1 MVTSDSLKEYFD
13 KARRF
18 DQDRMVSAERSKRI
32 AWFVAIVASVLACMS
47 VAAVV
52 ALTPLKTVEP
62 FVIRVDNSTGIVDVV
77 SAMASAA
84 GSYDEEVTKYFAA
97 RYVRAREGYVWS
109 EAEENFRTAS
119 LMSNAAEQQRFTAAY
134 RGGNP
139 ESPQNT
145 YGRSATSRIGIK
157 SISLINS
164 NVVSVRYTRTI
175 TRGEDVRTT
184 HWVATITY
192 SYANAPISSS
202 DRLVNPLGF
211 VVSEYRADPEAL
223 N

>member
-1 MVTSDSLKEYFD
+1 MVTTESLKEYFD

-32 AWFVAIVASVLACMS
+32 AWFVAIVASVLACVS

-77 SAMASAA
+77 SSMASSA

-119 LMSNAAEQQRFTAAY
+119 LMSNAAEQQRFAAAY

-139 ESPQNT
+139 ESPQNV

-164 NVVSVRYTRTI
+164 SVVSVRYTRTI

-202 DRLVNPLGF
+202 DRLVNPLG
-211 VVSEYRADPEAL
+211 SW
-223 N
+223 

>member
-1 MVTSDSLKEYFD
+1 MTTDSLKEYFD

-18 DQDRMVSAERSKRI
+18 DQDRMASAERSKRI
-32 AWFVAIVASVLACMS
+32 AWFVAIVASVLACVS

-119 LMSNAAEQQRFTAAY
+119 LMSNAAEQQRFATAY

-139 ESPQNT
+139 ESPQNV

-164 NVVSVRYTRTI
+164 NVISVR
-175 TRGEDVRTT
+175 
-184 HWVATITY
+184 
-192 SYANAPISSS
+192 
-202 DRLVNPLGF
+202 
-211 VVSEYRADPEAL
+211 
-223 N
+223 

>member
-1 MVTSDSLKEYFD
+1 MVTTDSLKEYFD

-18 DQDRMVSAERSKRI
+18 DQDRMVSAERSKRL
-32 AWFVAIVASVLACMS
+32 AWFVAIVASVLACVS

-77 SAMASAA
+77 SAMASSA

-97 RYVRAREGYVWS
+97 RYVRAREGYVRS

-119 LMSNAAEQQRFTAAY
+119 LMSNAAEQQRFAAAY
-134 RGGNP
+134 RGSNP
-139 ESPQNT
+139 ESPQNV

-192 SYANAPISSS
+192 SYTNAPISSS

-211 VVSEYRADPEAL
+211 LVREYRADPEAL